1 MEKSQIYLNTPI
13 GSGGEANIYEVRFRP
28 DLVAKICYKPNADY
42 ARKLQIMITNPP
54 DDLLAARGLVSI
66 AWAVEP
72 VTDLGQIV
80 GFVMPRLDL
89 SQVKPI
95 FYYYNPSTRRKDFP
109 WFNYERLLRTAQNLA
124 TSVFSVHSRGY
135 AIALIPPQL
144 KFLMVGEKQRVQ
156 ELTTA
161 GLRKYI

>member
-95 FYYYNPSTRRKDFP
+95 FSYYNPSMRRKDFP
-109 WFNYERLLRTAQNLA
+109 
-124 TSVFSVHSRGY
+124 
-135 AIALIPPQL
+135 
-144 KFLMVGEKQRVQ
+144 
-156 ELTTA
+156 
-161 GLRKYI
+161 